1 VIYNQTNRNHQ
12 CQLNLNGQREGAGP
26 LGNLLAES
34 EDLRNS
40 LGGNLGLE
48 VLELVGLLGE
58 LSLDALADLDGLVN
72 VLSNALEFF
81 LAHATGGH
89 GGGANTDT
97 AGGEG
102 GLVTGDG
109 VLVAGNVDLLQN
121 SLNTGTVQGL
131 LTEVNKDH
139 VAVST
144 ISNELVAQVP
154 GLVLERLGVLDNLL
168 LVLLELRAGSLLEG
182 NSKGSDGVVVGASLV
197 TGEDREVDGTLKVI
211 QDVLTGLGV
220 GAADTLA
227 EENHGTTGT
236 TERLVGSGGDDIS
249 VLEGRR
255 DDTSSNETRDVG
267 HVDNE
272 VGADLVSDLTH
283 AGVVD
288 QTAVGRGTGNNALGA
303 VELSVVLKHVVV
315 NETSLEVDTVG
326 ESLEVGGDSR
336 DPKTRQVSNWP
347 FLYIRAWTINV
358 LLGGSLVTVTQVT
371 TVGQVKTHEA
381 VVRAHE
387 GLVDL
392 EVGRATRETLDVD
405 TPLLRV
411 EVESLESTSL
421 AGKLNGI
428 DVLVTTIV
436 TSSGVT
442 LRVLV

>member
-1 VIYNQTNRNHQ
+1 MMYNQTNASHQ

-26 LGNLLAES
+26 LGNLLAEG
-34 EDLRNS
+34 EDLRDG

-58 LSLDALADLDGLVN
+58 LSLDALADLDGLVS
-72 VLSNALEFF
+72 VLGDTLELL

-89 GGGANTDT
+89 GGGTNTDT

-109 VLVAGNVDLLQN
+109 VFVAGNVDLLQN
-121 SLNTGTVQGL
+121 SLNTGTVQRL
-131 LTEVNKDH
+131 RTEVNKDH
-139 VAVST
+139 VAVSAV
-144 ISNELVAQVP
+144 SNELVAQLLH
-154 GLVLERLGVLDNLL
+154 LVLKRLGVLDNLL

-182 NSKGSDGVVVGASLV
+182 NSKGSDGVVVGTSLV
-197 TGEDREVDGTLKVI
+197 TGEDREVDGTLKVV

-227 EENHGTTGT
+227 EEDHGTTGT
-236 TERLVGSGGDDIS
+236 TERLVGRGGDDIS
-249 VLEGRR
+249 VFEGRG
-255 DDTSSNETRDVG
+255 DDASSNETRDVG
-267 HVDNE
+267 HIDDK

-336 DPKTRQVSNWP
+336 DPKTQQVNIRS
-347 FLYIRAWTINV
+347 LY
-358 LLGGSLVTVTQVT
+358 
-371 TVGQVKTHEA
+371 
-381 VVRAHE
+381 
-387 GLVDL
+387 
-392 EVGRATRETLDVD
+392 
-405 TPLLRV
+405 
-411 EVESLESTSL
+411 
-421 AGKLNGI
+421 
-428 DVLVTTIV
+428 TIV
-436 TSSGVT
+436 YTI
-442 LRVLV
+442 L